1 MDLLNKKLEEME
13 ERGIWQD
20 GGGYA
25 QACACAINLADGSDQ
40 NTRDLTLNIENELV
54 TSFSQV

>member
-1 MDLLNKKLEEME
+1 MDLLNKKLEELE
-13 ERGIWQD
+13 ERGIWKD

-25 QACACAINLADGSDQ
+25 QACACAINLADSRDQ

-54 TSFSQV
+54 TSFS